1 MITAAICSNIFV
13 PLTTDIFFFIP
24 TSIPRRLRSGETK
37 DGHMDGV
44 MFSSVSFTLDLYEVI
59 NPEVYYTFFIWQF
72 IRTETS
78 LLLYST
84 ESDLFNWGQILSL
97 YNI

>member
-44 MFSSVSFTLDLYEVI
+44 MFSSVSFSLDLYGEIKLEV
-59 NPEVYYTFFIWQF
+59 QF
-72 IRTETS
+72 AIH
-78 LLLYST
+78 LLHGNI
-84 ESDLFNWGQILSL
+84 SDRI
-97 YNI
+97 

>member
-1 MITAAICSNIFV
+1 MN
-13 PLTTDIFFFIP
+13 
-24 TSIPRRLRSGETK
+24 
-37 DGHMDGV
+37 GV
-44 MFSSVSFTLDLYEVI
+44 MFSSVLFTLDLYEVI
-59 NPEVYYTFFIWQF
+59 NPKVYYKFFRWQF

-78 LLLYST
+78 LLLYSM